1 MFEVA
6 DFRVQLFVF
15 RKWQFFYVTVYYN
28 FPIKK
33 KNTKQSTNLM
43 RMDTRF

>member
-15 RKWQFFYVTVYYN
+15 RKWQFFYLLLYIT
-28 FPIKK
+28 IC
-33 KNTKQSTNLM
+33 QSRQIRDKELT
-43 RMDTRF
+43 

>member
-33 KNTKQSTNLM
+33 KIRNKALTQ
-43 RMDTRF
+43 